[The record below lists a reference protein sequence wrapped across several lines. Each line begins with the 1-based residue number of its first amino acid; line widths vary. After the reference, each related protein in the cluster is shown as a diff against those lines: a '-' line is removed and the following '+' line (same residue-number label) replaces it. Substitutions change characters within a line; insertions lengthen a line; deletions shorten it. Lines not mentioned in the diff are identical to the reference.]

1 MLSASPNFVSHKFQR
16 DTQWV
21 WARIMFVYA
30 RELHF
35 YVLSASWG
43 CGAMDYNCGHSISR
57 RSRLGR
63 LGGDPNSTLH
73 YTTAG
78 CTHSTRLNGS
88 KSQWFATVVENRFCC
103 GWWTMK
109 SVEFPDGCRWIQF
122 DVHPSRW
129 KPHLCSSLAP
139 FAFPH
144 SLPNAV
150 FSKLS
155 IWRNY
160 SIILCTAAILR
171 KGFEATVKVWL
182 RNFNI
187 ANAMTDHDISLL
199 CSPQIK
205 GTVIGQSEGRI
216 EP

>member
-78 CTHSTRLNGS
+78 CTHSTRLNGPKVSGSLQWS
-88 KSQWFATVVENRFCC
+88 KIAFAAADEPWNLWNFQTVADEFSSTCILVDESHIFAPPWRPLPGHIRCQMRHSRNSRFC
-103 GWWTMK
+103 GTILLSYVQRQSLEK
-109 SVEFPDGCRWIQF
+109 DSRP
-122 DVHPSRW
+122 RW
-129 KPHLCSSLAP
+129 KSDWETSTLRMRWRTTIFHCS
-139 FAFPH
+139 
-144 SLPNAV
+144 AV
-150 FSKLS
+150 HKSKALS
-155 IWRNY
+155 
-160 SIILCTAAILR
+160 
-171 KGFEATVKVWL
+171 
-182 RNFNI
+182 
-187 ANAMTDHDISLL
+187 
-199 CSPQIK
+199 
-205 GTVIGQSEGRI
+205 
-216 EP
+216 